1 MLTKKFF
8 LILSIALPLLASA
21 QKGMW
26 PPFTL
31 LQSEEDMRA
40 EGMKMPLDHIYS
52 LDKGSLKDAVVQFGG
67 GCTAS
72 IISPQ
77 GLLLTNHHCG
87 SGEIQSHST
96 LEHNYLEDGFWASS
110 LADELPNPGLTAM
123 FVEKMED
130 VTGKALEGVSEDLPS
145 RERQSLIDKN
155 LDKIRKEYPRE
166 THQDV
171 MIRPFFEGHLYFLFV
186 TVTYKDVRLVGAPP
200 SSIGNFGQDTD
211 NWVWPRHTGDFA
223 LFRIYAGPDNLPAEY
238 SPDNVPFKPKHYLPV
253 SIKGIKEGDFTLVM
267 GFPGRTTSYLPSY
280 GVQQVLEV
288 TDPIRVGM
296 RDISLGVMDEAMRR
310 SPETKLRY
318 ADKQRGI
325 ANGWKKWIGEMQG
338 LRRVNAVQKKREQ
351 EELFSEVVR
360 DKPELN
366 QKYADILED
375 FRQLYSEI
383 EPFHKA
389 RTYYTEAVGV
399 NVELFQMSL
408 RLARMLRTFDSQGET
423 AYKTALESTLAS
435 LESLYKDYDPAID
448 QKAFTGVMAKYLSE
462 VNASFLPDTV
472 LQQIA
477 GHNGDYAAWAN
488 AVYGGAMLRNFDQ
501 VKSLLAKSPQEVA
514 RALNADPFYQLTTAL
529 SDAYSQKVAPVY
541 NNLSE
546 QLNELQRD
554 YMMAL
559 MEAFPDK
566 RFYPD
571 ANSTLRVTYGRVSG
585 YNARDAVKYGY
596 QTHLSGIMEKYKPG
610 DYEFDVPEK
619 LRRLY
624 ETKDFGR
631 YGAKGDLPVAFIGTN
646 HTTGGNSGSPA
657 FDAHGNLIG
666 LNFDR
671 VWEGT
676 MSDVYYDASICR
688 NIMVDT
694 RYILFIIEKLGGAK
708 RLVEEMKIVD

>member
-1 MLTKKFF
+1 MRTKKFF
-8 LILSIALPLLASA
+8 LMVFIVLPLLAGA

-40 EGMKMPLDHIYS
+40 EGMRMPIEHIYS
-52 LDKGSLKDAVVQFGG
+52 LKKGSLKDAIVQFGG

-72 IISPQ
+72 LISPQ

-96 LEHNYLEDGFWASS
+96 LEHNYLEDGFWAPT
-110 LADELPNPGLTAM
+110 LAGELPNPGLTAM

-130 VTGKALEGVSEDLPS
+130 VTGQALEGVAENLQP
-145 RERQSLIDKN
+145 RERQSLIDQN
-155 LDKIRKEYPRE
+155 LDKIKKEYPIE
-166 THQDV
+166 AHQEV
-171 MIRPFFEGHLYFLFV
+171 MIRPFYDGHLYILFV

-200 SSIGNFGQDTD
+200 ASIGNFGQDTD

-296 RDISLGVMDEAMRR
+296 RDIALGVMDQAMR
-310 SPETKLRY
+310 SSAETKLRY

-351 EELFSEVVR
+351 EELFTEVIR
-360 DKPELN
+360 DNPELN
-366 QKYADILED
+366 KKYAPLLED
-375 FRQLYSEI
+375 FRLLYSEI

-408 RLARMLRTFDSQGET
+408 RLARMLRAFDSQGET
-423 AYKTALESTLAS
+423 GYKTALESTLPV
-435 LESLYKDYDPAID
+435 LETLYKDYDPAID
-448 QKAFTGVMAKYLSE
+448 QRIFTGIMAKYLGE
-462 VNASFLPDTV
+462 VNPGFLPDTV
-472 LQQIA
+472 MQQIA
-477 GHNGDYAAWAN
+477 ALNGDYSAWAN
-488 AVYGGAMLRNFDQ
+488 AVYGSSLLLGFDQ
-501 VKSLLAKSPQEVA
+501 VKALLAKSPQEVA
-514 RALNADPFYQLTTAL
+514 ATLNADPFYQLTTEL
-529 SDAYSQKVAPVY
+529 SDAYSQKVAPGY

-546 QLNELQRD
+546 QLTELQRD
-554 YMMAL
+554 YMLAL
-559 MEAFPDK
+559 MEAFPQK
-566 RFYPD
+566 RFFPD

-585 YNARDAVKYGY
+585 YNARDAVKYGH

-619 LRRLY
+619 LRQLY
-624 ETKDFGR
+624 EAKDFGR
-631 YGAKGDLPVAFIGTN
+631 YGAGGDLPVAFIGTN

-657 FDAHGNLIG
+657 VDAQGNLIG

-676 MSDVYYDASICR
+676 MSDVFYDGSICR
-688 NIMVDT
+688 NIMVDA
-694 RYILFIIEKLGGAK
+694 RYILFVIEKLGGAK